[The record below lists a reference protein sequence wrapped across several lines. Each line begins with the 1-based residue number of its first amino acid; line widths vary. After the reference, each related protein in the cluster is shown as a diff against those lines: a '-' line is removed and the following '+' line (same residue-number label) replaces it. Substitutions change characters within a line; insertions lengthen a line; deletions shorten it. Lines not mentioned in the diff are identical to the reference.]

1 MEADRILALVGGAAI
16 GGLHDRGAAAGAD
29 YELSV
34 SVGVG
39 LDPARQAGQ
48 LAGFVI
54 IFGFRLEALGDAALV
69 VGGGGLDERVGLG
82 RFRNTGRAVE
92 DEGRRD
98 LRLVEDQLRLQQPQ
112 LKADGPQRPAGSSE
126 RWGG

>member
-92 DEGRRD
+92 AEGRRD
-98 LRLVEDQLRLQQPQ
+98 LRLVADHVRLQEP
-112 LKADGPQRPAGSSE
+112 LPNGRTPSRD
-126 RWGG
+126 